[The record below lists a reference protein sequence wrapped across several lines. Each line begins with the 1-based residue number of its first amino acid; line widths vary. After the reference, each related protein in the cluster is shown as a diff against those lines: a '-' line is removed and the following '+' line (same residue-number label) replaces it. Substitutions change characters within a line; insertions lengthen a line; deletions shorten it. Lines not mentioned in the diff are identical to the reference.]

1 MPISNVAV
9 QILPEL
15 FGKNNWQQIYIYIY
29 NIYNIYIYII
39 YIRSYKFY
47 MHIFT
52 YKIFKHQMI
61 YFFKS
66 V

>member
-29 NIYNIYIYII
+29 IYNIYIYTIYTLLQVLYAYI
-39 YIRSYKFY
+39 YIQNFQTSND
-47 MHIFT
+47 IF
-52 YKIFKHQMI
+52 F
-61 YFFKS
+61 
-66 V
+66 